1 MTRSERAEAVFEN
14 IKTRRAVRSFT
25 DQPVSVADLRRIVE
39 AARWASSAGNR
50 RLHRFYVTRD
60 PEKIDLINTI
70 GPGFYGSPAALIVIC
85 TDLDRL
91 KLFSIRQ
98 GQDVSTFIDVGTA
111 AMNMQLMAHALGL
124 GTTPVTS
131 VSRSGFARCSNC
143 RIICARNSFF
153 SLGIPHRHHQSA
165 PRGGHSGSVSKRS
178 PTGSHSAARSPPTT
192 SSDLDGQANSVSRF
206 ELSRIVRWATS
217 VCFHQ
222 TPSIRNAATAL
233 RHIQLNV
240 SPNLPSKL
248 AFT

>member
-131 VSRSGFARCSNC
+131 VSRSGLREVLELPDHLRPELILQLGHPAPPPPERSARRPQRL
-143 RIICARNSFF
+143 RIEEITDWESF
-153 SLGIPHRHHQSA
+153 GGEIPTDD
-165 PRGGHSGSVSKRS
+165 V
-178 PTGSHSAARSPPTT
+178 
-192 SSDLDGQANSVSRF
+192 
-206 ELSRIVRWATS
+206 
-217 VCFHQ
+217 
-222 TPSIRNAATAL
+222 
-233 RHIQLNV
+233 
-240 SPNLPSKL
+240 
-248 AFT
+248 